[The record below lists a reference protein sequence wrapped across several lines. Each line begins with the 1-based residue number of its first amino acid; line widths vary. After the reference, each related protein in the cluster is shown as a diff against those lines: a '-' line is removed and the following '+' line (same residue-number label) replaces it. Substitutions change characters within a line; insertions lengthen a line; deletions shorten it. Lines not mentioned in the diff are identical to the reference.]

1 MLLHCESPLTCLVPH
16 AEWRS
21 LYPYTA
27 DLVCLDLCRP
37 SRPQVHPLHHPVWS
51 PLDGGAWAEALR
63 PHPDRAFIRFLLRGF
78 QEGFRIGFHRPAPL
92 QSASRNM
99 LSALQHPEV
108 VREYL
113 EKECSMN
120 RMLGPYSRSEV
131 KGMPP
136 LHINRFGVIPKGHNT
151 GKWRLITDLSHPSGC
166 SVNDGIDPALC
177 SLTYSSVEQ
186 VAEVAASYPPGAML
200 AKIDVESA
208 YRLIP
213 VHPED
218 RWLQAVEWQGSYYVD
233 PMLPFGLRSAP
244 KIFNAVADAL
254 EWCLRDRGVR
264 HIYHY
269 LDDFI
274 VIGPPRSP
282 VCAEALD
289 ILSRTCAEL
298 GVPIAEHKRDGPTTC
313 LTYLGIEVDTVA
325 SQLRLP
331 QGKLQRLQTLL
342 SEWGDR
348 KVCERRQLESLIGTL
363 NHACKVVR
371 CGRSFLRRMLDLLHR
386 APAPAVRPYL
396 IRLNRAFRSDLMWWH
411 TFAMAWNGVSFLLP
425 PSHLPQLQM
434 ASDASGSWGCGAW
447 HGRHW
452 FQLRWDERSAPL
464 SIMAKELLP
473 IVLAVSIWGPRWG
486 GHRIICL
493 CDNKAVVACLHSRT
507 SQVGHIMHML
517 RALAFVEAQHSFALI
532 PRYID
537 TKANHLADDLSRDN
551 LSSFRLKVPH
561 ACAEATPLPQY
572 LLDLLL
578 DQSLDWISP
587 RWRQLFSGTS
597 RTAWPHPPDGPM
609 TWP

>member
-1 MLLHCESPLTCLVPH
+1 
-16 AEWRS
+16 
-21 LYPYTA
+21 
-27 DLVCLDLCRP
+27 
-37 SRPQVHPLHHPVWS
+37 
-51 PLDGGAWAEALR
+51 
-63 PHPDRAFIRFLLRGF
+63 
-78 QEGFRIGFHRPAPL
+78 
-92 QSASRNM
+92 M

-108 VREYL
+108 VRGYL
-113 EKECSMN
+113 DKECSMH
-120 RMLGPYSRSEV
+120 RMLGPYSQAEV
-131 KGMPP
+131 LSMPP

-151 GKWRLITDLSHPSGC
+151 GKWRLITDLSHPPGG

-200 AKIDVESA
+200 A

-254 EWCLRDRGVR
+254 EWCLRDRGIR
-264 HIYHY
+264 HV
-269 LDDFI
+269 

-282 VCAEALD
+282 VCADALD
-289 ILSRTCAEL
+289 VLNRTCGEL

-313 LTYLGIEVDTVA
+313 LTYLGIEVDTMA

-331 QGKLQRLQTLL
+331 QEKLQRLQSLL
-342 SEWGDR
+342 VEWGNW
-348 KVCERRQLESLIGTL
+348 KVCERRQLESLVGTL

-386 APAPAVRPYL
+386 APAPTGRPYL
-396 IRLNRAFRSDLMWWH
+396 IQLNREFRSDLMWWR
-411 TFAMAWNGVSFLLP
+411 TFVMAWNGVSFLLP

-452 FQLRWDERSAPL
+452 FQLQWDERAAPL
-464 SIMAKELLP
+464 PIMAKELLP
-473 IVLAVSIWGPRWG
+473 IVLAVSVWGPGWG

-493 CDNKAVVACLHSRT
+493 CDNQAVVACLHSRT
-507 SQVGHIMHML
+507 SRVGHIMHML
-517 RALAFVEAQHSFALI
+517 RALAFIEARHSFSLV

-551 LSSFRLKVPH
+551 LISFRLKVPH
-561 ACAEATPLPQY
+561 ACAEATPLPLR

-578 DQSLDWISP
+578 DQTIDWISP
-587 RWRQLFSGTS
+587 HWRQLFSGTS
-597 RTAWPHPPDGPM
+597 RTVWPHPPGGPM
-609 TWP
+609 TRP

>member
-1 MLLHCESPLTCLVPH
+1 MLLRCESPLTCLVPH

-37 SRPQVHPLHHPVWS
+37 SRPRVHPLHHPVCS

-63 PHPDRAFIRFLLRGF
+63 SHPDKAFVCFLLRGF
-78 QEGFRIGFHRPAPL
+78 KEGFRIGFHRPAPL

-131 KGMPP
+131 KDMPP

-151 GKWRLITDLSHPSGC
+151 GKWRLITDLSHPPGC
-166 SVNDGIDPALC
+166 SVNDGIEPALC
-177 SLTYSSVEQ
+177 SL
-186 VAEVAASYPPGAML
+186 
-200 AKIDVESA
+200 AKTDVESA
-208 YRLIP
+208 YHLIP

-244 KIFNAVADAL
+244 TIFNAVADAL

-269 LDDFI
+269 LDDFT

-282 VCAEALD
+282 VCAEAVD
-289 ILSRTCAEL
+289 ILNRTYAEL
-298 GVPIAEHKRDGPTTC
+298 GVPISEHKRDGPTTC

-348 KVCERRQLESLIGTL
+348 KVCESRQLESLIGTL

-396 IRLNRAFRSDLMWWH
+396 IR
-411 TFAMAWNGVSFLLP
+411 T
-425 PSHLPQLQM
+425 
-434 ASDASGSWGCGAW
+434 
-447 HGRHW
+447 
-452 FQLRWDERSAPL
+452 
-464 SIMAKELLP
+464 
-473 IVLAVSIWGPRWG
+473 
-486 GHRIICL
+486 
-493 CDNKAVVACLHSRT
+493 
-507 SQVGHIMHML
+507 
-517 RALAFVEAQHSFALI
+517 
-532 PRYID
+532 
-537 TKANHLADDLSRDN
+537 
-551 LSSFRLKVPH
+551 
-561 ACAEATPLPQY
+561 
-572 LLDLLL
+572 
-578 DQSLDWISP
+578 
-587 RWRQLFSGTS
+587 
-597 RTAWPHPPDGPM
+597 
-609 TWP
+609 